1 VKVYHVFDNPS
12 PVGKANSTSY
22 PVVIESIVQAH
33 AVSNFTV
40 YSFGVHSATNV
51 ILVFTLSLAKLNA
64 ELSNVHPEN
73 T

>member
-40 YSFGVHSATNV
+40 YSFGVHSAVNSIFFLT
-51 ILVFTLSLAKLNA
+51 SLAKLYA
-64 ELSNVHPEN
+64 LPSLSFHPTN
-73 T
+73 